1 MTAKLNVSALCM
13 IMAGVIASPALAFD
27 GNYGVQSAWDNPTAN
42 MASGS
47 LKPGYAQ
54 LPWAAGNVLPIKLR
68 NGMVTMVNL
77 PAGEQIAQ
85 AYVGDKGLFNIESA
99 QGATTIMITPL
110 PENQG
115 SDTNMIVE
123 GKSGNKYIF
132 YLRSEPSN
140 SSEITYSQVDITLD
154 GNARLPSATTATA
167 SSSVG
172 GTSSLFTAKKAS
184 TSTVGVDGEDFG
196 WIKSM
201 KIDPSEFRFDLDI
214 FVPNPDDY
222 VIAPERVWRDRIF
235 TYIDF
240 GDKVI
245 AMTQRPVV
253 SLLVEGGESPVG
265 FRTDGEDGRLLIVE
279 AVGDM
284 VLRSGQRIVCIKKR
298 EKPFLISDTASVMA
312 LAEANVAQS
321 MMSGQS
327 LNNIA
332 YTMDQNA
339 INMAGVNYT
348 GTPVMI
354 GNVANTGAAGGYYM
368 PAGFSAAQYGT
379 QQMPTQT
386 APVSG
391 TGTVGVNMI
400 PTERVTAGSYLP
412 QTGIPLIT
420 SNQSGVA
427 VELKADTSVK
437 ALDNYWTSLLAKFSG
452 DGGQGLLTPY
462 KDMVFFA
469 VDEQGV
475 GDLGAGSTT
484 ARLYRLR
491 IGPLADIGTAQSLCD
506 RLTKSN
512 GVSCSVVRIQ

>member
-1 MTAKLNVSALCM
+1 MTFSKAIKLNISVLCLCM
-13 IMAGVIASPALAFD
+13 LCANGAMGSP
-27 GNYGVQSAWDNPTAN
+27 YGVQSAWDNPSAN

-54 LPWAAGNVLPIKLR
+54 LTWSKGSVLPVKLR
-68 NGMVTMVNL
+68 NGMTTLITL
-77 PAGEQIAQ
+77 PNGEKIAD
-85 AYVGDKGLFNIESA
+85 AVVGNDGLFSIDTAKGSS
-99 QGATTIMITPL
+99 TMFITPATS
-110 PENQG
+110 NQG
-115 SDTNMIVE
+115 SDTNLIVTGE
-123 GKSGNKYIF
+123 SGNVYTF

-140 SSEITYSQVDITLD
+140 ASEITYSQVDVILD
-154 GNARLPSATTATA
+154 GNSTVPMAGGTTASAGSA
-167 SSSVG
+167 SI
-172 GTSSLFTAKKAS
+172 FKKVSNAS
-184 TSTVGVDGEDFG
+184 STVGVDGEDYG

-245 AMTQRPVV
+245 SMTQRPVV
-253 SLLVEGGESPVG
+253 SLLIEGGESPVG

-298 EKPFLISDTASVMA
+298 EKPFLIADTASVMA
-312 LAEANVAQS
+312 LAESNVAQS

-332 YTMDQNA
+332 YSASQAA
-339 INMAGVNYT
+339 INASANGYATTPMMVGNMPMG
-348 GTPVMI
+348 GTT
-354 GNVANTGAAGGYYM
+354 AGYYA
-368 PAGFSAAQYGT
+368 PAGF
-379 QQMPTQT
+379 
-386 APVSG
+386 VS
-391 TGTVGVNMI
+391 TGTTGGGTRGLSMV
-400 PTERVTAGSYLP
+400 PTERLTAGSFLP
-412 QTGIPLIT
+412 QSDIPLIT
-420 SNQSGVA
+420 SNQTGVA
-427 VELKADTSVK
+427 VELKSDTSIK
-437 ALDNYWTSLLAKFSG
+437 ALDDYWANLLAKFSG
-452 DGGQGLLTPY
+452 ADGQGILTKY

-475 GDLGAGSTT
+475 GDLGAESST

-491 IGPLADIGTAQSLCD
+491 IGPLQDVTTAQELCNK
-506 RLTKSN
+506 LLEFS
-512 GVSCSVVRIQ
+512 GVSCNVVRIQ

>member
-1 MTAKLNVSALCM
+1 MTFSKALKLNVSVICLGALCCAM
-13 IMAGVIASPALAFD
+13 PATAAE
-27 GNYGVQSAWDNPTAN
+27 YGVQSAWDNPNAN
-42 MASGS
+42 MAAGS
-47 LKPGYAQ
+47 IKPGYAQ
-54 LPWAAGNVLPIKLR
+54 LAWSAGNVLPIKLR
-68 NGMVTMVNL
+68 NGMVTMVTL
-77 PAGEQIAQ
+77 PNGEQIADAQ
-85 AYVGDKGLFNIESA
+85 IGNGGLFDIQA
-99 QGATTIMITPL
+99 TQGERTMFISPMPDNL
-110 PENQG
+110 G
-115 SDTNMIVE
+115 SDTNLIVI
-123 GKSGNKYIF
+123 GKSGNVYTF

-140 SSEITYSQVDITLD
+140 SSEITHSQVDVVLD
-154 GNARLPSATTATA
+154 GNASLPMASAASTT
-167 SSSVG
+167 SG
-172 GTSSLFTAKKAS
+172 GGMNSLFKKKSS
-184 TSTVGVDGEDFG
+184 TPSTVGVDGEDYG

-284 VLRSGQRIVCIKKR
+284 ILRSGQRIVCIKKR
-298 EKPFLISDTASVMA
+298 EKPFLIADTASVMA

-327 LNNIA
+327 LNNIS
-332 YTMDQNA
+332 YQMDVNA
-339 INMAGVNYT
+339 MNMAGTNYT
-348 GTPVMI
+348 GTPVYV
-354 GNVANTGAAGGYYM
+354 GQGANAATGAGTYMPMGYGQNAYGQASLAGGAVATSGGVTM
-368 PAGFSAAQYGT
+368 
-379 QQMPTQT
+379 MPTQR
-386 APVSG
+386 
-391 TGTVGVNMI
+391 N
-400 PTERVTAGSYLP
+400 TAGSYLP
-412 QTGIPLIT
+412 QSNIPLIS

-427 VELKADTSVK
+427 VELKSDTSVK
-437 ALDNYWTSLLAKFSG
+437 ALDDYWTGLLAKFSG
-452 DGGQGLLTPY
+452 EDGQGLLTPY

-475 GDLGAGSTT
+475 GDLGAGSST

-491 IGPLADIGTAQSLCD
+491 IGPMGDIDTAQKLCD
-506 RLTKSN
+506 QLLKFS
-512 GVSCSVVRIQ
+512 GASCHVVRIQ

>member
-1 MTAKLNVSALCM
+1 MALWNTAKLNVSVLCM
-13 IMAGVIASPALAFD
+13 ALICTCGTGAF
-27 GNYGVQSAWDNPTAN
+27 GAMYGVQDAWNNPNAN
-42 MASGS
+42 MAAGS

-54 LPWAAGNVLPIKLR
+54 LPWSKGTVLPVKLR
-68 NGMVTMVNL
+68 NGMVTMITL
-77 PAGEQIAQ
+77 PNGEQIAD
-85 AYVGDKGLFNIESA
+85 AVEGNSGLFTIEA
-99 QGATTIMITPL
+99 KQGDRTMFVTPA
-110 PENQG
+110 PNNQG
-115 SDTNMIVE
+115 SDMNLIVT
-123 GKSGNKYIF
+123 GTSGNVYTF

-140 SSEITYSQVDITLD
+140 SSEITYSQVDVTLD
-154 GNARLPSATTATA
+154 GGASLPVAAGATT
-167 SSSVG
+167 SG
-172 GTSSLFTAKKAS
+172 GMGSIFKKAAA
-184 TSTVGVDGEDFG
+184 TSNNTVGVDGEDYG

-298 EKPFLISDTASVMA
+298 EKPFLIADTASVMA

-321 MMSGQS
+321 MLSGQS

-339 INMAGVNYT
+339 IAAAPMNYT

-354 GNVANTGAAGGYYM
+354 GNTANNGTAAGYYL
-368 PAGFSAAQYGT
+368 PAGYAAMAQ
-379 QQMPTQT
+379 PTYT
-386 APVSG
+386 GNGASG
-391 TGTVGVNMI
+391 VMMI
-400 PTERVTAGSYLP
+400 PSERVTAGSYLP
-412 QTGIPLIT
+412 QTNIPLIT
-420 SNQSGVA
+420 SNQNGVA

-437 ALDNYWTSLLAKFSG
+437 ALDDYWTEMLAMFSG
-452 DGGQGLLTPY
+452 DDGVGVLTPY

-469 VDEQGV
+469 VDEEGV
-475 GDLGAGSTT
+475 GDLGSESKA

-491 IGPLADIGTAQSLCD
+491 IGPMASIDAAQNLCD
-506 RLTKSN
+506 QLLKFS
-512 GVSCSVVRIQ
+512 GASCSVVRVQ

>member
-1 MTAKLNVSALCM
+1 MLLRDAVKLNTSIFCLV
-13 IMAGVIASPALAFD
+13 LAMMTNISFAD
-27 GNYGVQSAWDNPTAN
+27 DYGVQTAWDNPSAN
-42 MASGS
+42 MTSGS
-47 LKPGYAQ
+47 SKPGYAQ
-54 LPWAAGNVLPIKLR
+54 LSWAAGSVLPIKLR
-68 NGMVTMVNL
+68 NGMVTMLTL
-77 PAGEQIAQ
+77 PNGEQIAD
-85 AYVGDKGLFNIESA
+85 AVVGDNGLFAIDA
-99 QGATTIMITPL
+99 TQGDRTMFISPA

-115 SDTNMIVE
+115 SDTNLIVT

-132 YLRSEPSN
+132 YLRSEPRN
-140 SSEITYSQVDITLD
+140 ASEITYSQVDIVLD
-154 GNARLPSATTATA
+154 GNATLPGAANTTVTSGGAKSIFKKSAPAQ
-167 SSSVG
+167 SV
-172 GTSSLFTAKKAS
+172 
-184 TSTVGVDGEDFG
+184 VGVDGEDYG

-253 SLLVEGGESPVG
+253 SLLVEGGEAPVG

-284 VLRSGQRIVCIKKR
+284 VLRSGQRLVCIKKR
-298 EKPFLISDTASVMA
+298 EKPFLIADTASVMA

-321 MMSGQS
+321 MMSNQS

-332 YTMDQNA
+332 YTMNQNA
-339 INMAGVNYT
+339 INMGGMNYT
-348 GTPVMI
+348 GTPVMM
-354 GNVANTGAAGGYYM
+354 GNMPNNSGAGYYM
-368 PAGFSAAQYGT
+368 PTSYSASQNYGT
-379 QQMPTQT
+379 N
-386 APVSG
+386 
-391 TGTVGVNMI
+391 TGLTMI

-412 QTGIPLIT
+412 QTNIPLIT
-420 SNQSGVA
+420 SNQNGVA

-437 ALDNYWTSLLAKFSG
+437 ALDDYWAGLLSKFSG
-452 DGGQGLLTPY
+452 ENGQGLLTPY
-462 KDMVFFA
+462 KDKVFFA

-475 GDLGAGSTT
+475 GDLGAASST

-491 IGPLADIGTAQSLCD
+491 IGPLSDIDVAQTLCD
-506 RLTKSN
+506 KLLKFSGT
-512 GVSCSVVRIQ
+512 SCSVVRIQ

>member
-1 MTAKLNVSALCM
+1 MFCL
-13 IMAGVIASPALAFD
+13 MAACVAMPAMAD
-27 GNYGVQSAWDNPTAN
+27 YGVQEAWDNPTAN

-47 LKPGYAQ
+47 IKPGYAQ
-54 LPWAAGNVLPIKLR
+54 LAWSKGSVLPIKLR
-68 NGMVTMVNL
+68 NGMATLLTL
-77 PAGEQIAQ
+77 PNGEQIADAQ
-85 AYVGDKGLFNIESA
+85 IGNSGLFVIDA
-99 QGATTIMITPL
+99 QQGGNTMFITP
-110 PENQG
+110 EGSNQG
-115 SDTNMIVE
+115 GDTNMIVT
-123 GKSGNKYIF
+123 GKSGNVYTF
-132 YLRSEPSN
+132 YLRAEPSN
-140 SSEITYSQVDITLD
+140 SSEITYSQVDVVLD
-154 GNARLPSATTATA
+154 NGGSLPMAA
-167 SSSVG
+167 
-172 GTSSLFTAKKAS
+172 GTNTAKGGAMGSIFKKNTKAAGAS
-184 TSTVGVDGEDFG
+184 TLGVDGEDYG

-298 EKPFLISDTASVMA
+298 EKPFLIADTASVMA

-321 MMSGQS
+321 MMSSQS

-332 YTMDQNA
+332 YNA
-339 INMAGVNYT
+339 DMSAMNMAGANYT
-348 GTPVMI
+348 GTPVFM
-354 GNVANTGAAGGYYM
+354 GQGANATTGAGYYA
-368 PAGFSAAQYGT
+368 PAGYTMSA
-379 QQMPTQT
+379 QMPTGTTYT
-386 APVSG
+386 ASPSG
-391 TGTVGVNMI
+391 VTMI
-400 PTERVTAGSYLP
+400 PSERNTAGSFLP
-412 QTGIPLIT
+412 QTSIPLIT

-427 VELKADTSVK
+427 VELRSDTSVK
-437 ALDNYWTSLLAKFSG
+437 ALNDYWTGLLAKFSG
-452 DGGQGLLTPY
+452 EDGQGLLTQY

-475 GDLGAGSTT
+475 GDLGADSTT

-491 IGPLADIGTAQSLCD
+491 IGPMKDIETAQKLCD
-506 RLTKSN
+506 QLLKFS
-512 GVSCSVVRIQ
+512 GASCNVVRIQ

>member
-1 MTAKLNVSALCM
+1 MTFYKVTKLHTSILVLGIILSM
-13 IMAGVIASPALAFD
+13 SGPATATD
-27 GNYGVQSAWDNPTAN
+27 YGVQDAWNNPTAN
-42 MASGS
+42 MATGS
-47 LKPGYAQ
+47 VKPGYAQ
-54 LPWAAGNVLPIKLR
+54 LTWTQGSVLPIKLR
-68 NGMVTMVNL
+68 NGMVTMITL
-77 PAGEQIAQ
+77 PNGEQIAEAQ
-85 AYVGDKGLFNIESA
+85 IGNGDLFKIDTNPGDRTMFISPVPDN
-99 QGATTIMITPL
+99 M
-110 PENQG
+110 G
-115 SDTNMIVE
+115 SDTNMIVQ
-123 GKSGNKYIF
+123 GKSGNTYVF

-140 SSEITYSQVDITLD
+140 SSEITYSQVDVTLD
-154 GNARLPSATTATA
+154 GGATLPGATNTAATGTGMN
-167 SSSVG
+167 SIFRKKS
-172 GTSSLFTAKKAS
+172 TSSGV
-184 TSTVGVDGEDFG
+184 VGVDGEDYG

-298 EKPFLISDTASVMA
+298 EKPFLIADTASVMA

-332 YTMDQNA
+332 YQMDVNA
-339 INMAGVNYT
+339 INMAGTNYT
-348 GTPVMI
+348 GTPQYI
-354 GNVANTGAAGGYYM
+354 GNGANNTTGAGYYM
-368 PAGFSAAQYGT
+368 PAGVDVATYGAT
-379 QQMPTQT
+379 
-386 APVSG
+386 SN
-391 TGTVGVNMI
+391 TGASMV
-400 PTERVTAGSYLP
+400 PTERLTAGSYLP
-412 QTGIPLIT
+412 QSNIPLIT
-420 SNQSGVA
+420 SNQTGVA
-427 VELKADTSVK
+427 VELKSDTSVK
-437 ALDNYWTSLLAKFSG
+437 ALNDYWTEMLAKFSG
-452 DGGQGLLTPY
+452 DDGQGLLTKY
-462 KDMVFFA
+462 RDMVFFA

-475 GDLGAGSTT
+475 GDLGADAAT

-491 IGPLADIGTAQSLCD
+491 IGPMADIDAAQSLCD
-506 RLTKSN
+506 QLLRFSGT
-512 GVSCSVVRIQ
+512 SCKVVRIQ